1 MNKPFIIPSFVLLIF
16 IFSSCGNRNDSQL
29 RPGGDTTAT
38 SGSVNELTQF
48 KYDKL
53 ISNVPIPFDI
63 LRTHGDIPLTFTPE
77 ALNPVSN
84 LLYYSS
90 STQKALNLGIYGSDI
105 AYCISYE
112 KFEDMSKYLKCAKK
126 LADDLGISLA
136 FDQQALANYKSYIN
150 NRDSLEKMVFTSYS
164 EVDKTLKSN
173 ERIGLASLVVT
184 GIWLEGLYATLKTL
198 GSTPKNEKSKNV
210 YKKIWEQKNYLEMI
224 IGLLEEFK
232 DEVAYVN
239 LVIDLHSI
247 KSVYDNL
254 SDKSDISEAEVAALA
269 EKVSEVRDKIISY

>member
-29 RPGGDTTAT
+29 RPEGDTTAT

-210 YKKIWEQKNYLEMI
+210 YKKIWEQKNHLEMI

-232 DEVAYVN
+232 DEIAYVN